1 MEIQTERLCIR
12 GLHTDDWAD
21 MKNIFS
27 DFSRSA
33 YGVYDRPFPTKDDEI
48 KALVRQFV
56 GSGLFFAV
64 SPLGGDRMAG
74 YVCFHRD
81 GDRYDLGYCFH
92 SAYQGKGYAYESVKA
107 LLVYMARAYPV
118 SAFTAGTAMDN
129 TPSRRLLEKLGF
141 VCRSTEPISFD
152 GTVSFLGGNF
162 ELPVGERG

>member
-1 MEIQTERLCIR
+1 MEIRTERLYIR
-12 GLHTDDWAD
+12 NLHVDDWTD
-21 MKNIFS
+21 MRDIFS
-27 DFSRSA
+27 DFSGSA
-33 YGVYDRPFPTKDDEI
+33 YSVYDRPFPTQDDEI
-48 KALVRQFV
+48 RALVWQFV

-64 SPLGGDRMAG
+64 CPLGSDRMAG

-92 SAYQGKGYAYESVKA
+92 SAYQGKGYAHESVKA
-107 LLVYMARAYPV
+107 LLAYLAETCSV
-118 SAFTAGTAMDN
+118 RTFTAGTAMDN

-162 ELPVGERG
+162 ELPVEERG